1 MLADDVFYKIFR
13 DEVLGIQ
20 HHDVDEKKEGEQEE
34 PIQGNDENHGN
45 DVAANNLNAD
55 DNDEEVNET
64 KSERVSFLVH
74 QVDIVPQKVRDIYC
88 NMMRSY
94 PSSPLFL
101 YLAVGC
107 LGTNIARYSA
117 VRRLSAH
124 PRNVIRTGCFYM
136 FLAPSRFGK
145 GIVMNNGRVGRSC

>member
-1 MLADDVFYKIFR
+1 M
-13 DEVLGIQ
+13 
-20 HHDVDEKKEGEQEE
+20 
-34 PIQGNDENHGN
+34 N
-45 DVAANNLNAD
+45 AA
-55 DNDEEVNET
+55 DNDEGENEL
-64 KSERVSFLVH
+64 KSERVSFLAH
-74 QVDIVPQKVRDIYC
+74 QVDIVPQKVRNFYC

-101 YLAVGC
+101 YLTLGS

>member
-13 DEVLGIQ
+13 DEVLGIDQ
-20 HHDVDEKKEGEQEE
+20 HDVDEKKEGKEE
-34 PIQGNDENHGN
+34 EVNEGNDQNHGN
-45 DVAANNLNAD
+45 DIAANNQNAA
-55 DNDEEVNET
+55 DNDEEDNET

-74 QVDIVPQKVRDIYC
+74 QVDIVPQKVRNFYC
-88 NMMRSY
+88 NIMRSY

-101 YLAVGC
+101 YLAVGS

-136 FLAPSRFGK
+136 LLAPSRFGK
-145 GIVMNNGRVGRSC
+145 GISWEPMLKK